1 MLELTSENVV
11 DLYQKGNAAVRK
23 SLRELLGDKLNDEI
37 PVTARVRNFQDALEE
52 LGEEHEAVKVYR
64 SIEWYIRDQ
73 KDLLAYTKLRIITEA
88 LNEGWKPQF
97 TIDERRWYAWY
108 ELLTKEEIEAMT
120 DEEKEERRC
129 VGRSNDN
136 AGASGGLVFSYA
148 ANASSNSYTNVSARL
163 ALKTEALAEYAAKQF
178 IDIYADFCFIPDT
191 AEAK

>member
-1 MLELTSENVV
+1 MLELTSENLV

-23 SLRELLGDKLNDEI
+23 SLREMLGDKLNEEI
-37 PVTARVRNFQDALEE
+37 PVTARVRNFRDALEE

-64 SIEWYIRDQ
+64 SIEWYIREQ

-97 TIDERRWYAWY
+97 TIGERRWYAWY

-129 VGRSNDN
+129 VGRSYNYAN
-136 AGASGGLVFSYA
+136 AGGGLVFSYA
-148 ANASSNSYTNVSARL
+148 GGASSYSVTYVSARL
-163 ALKTEALAEYAAKQF
+163 AFKTEALAEYAAKQF
-178 IDIYADFCFIPDT
+178 AELYADFCFIPDMPS
-191 AEAK
+191 EE